1 MIVLKGCKADYVSRE
16 QIRAFLYATLM
27 VLSYHNRAPA
37 LPLVVTIKR
46 RMKDLGNCCG
56 SRIDLRADLQPEEM
70 LTTCVHEVIH
80 ACISF
85 PAGQVEKCTTTL
97 CSKIK
102 TDVLR
107 IADVLLEGTYRRAAY
122 IAHTRIHYPP
132 KGDDFYDPD
141 EDIPVGVVTR
151 YGGKKSL
158 IGDES

>member
-1 MIVLKGCKADYVSRE
+1 
-16 QIRAFLYATLM
+16 
-27 VLSYHNRAPA
+27 
-37 LPLVVTIKR
+37 
-46 RMKDLGNCCG
+46 MKDLGNCCG

-102 TDVLR
+102 ADVLR

-141 EDIPVGVVTR
+141 EDIPAGVVTR

-158 IGDES
+158 TGDES